1 VAAPLDPQ
9 LQAALGTSYTLDGEL
24 GRGGMATVYLARD
37 TKHGRQ
43 VALKVLHAD
52 LAASLG
58 PERFRREITF
68 AATLQHPHILTVLD
82 SGETASGQLWFT
94 MPYVQGETLR
104 QRIRRE
110 HQLPLDDALRITREV
125 AGALDYAHRQGV
137 VHRDIKPENILLT
150 ADGNALV
157 ADFGIARS
165 LTTTAPGAGSDGTAA
180 TSLTQTGA
188 AVGTPQYMSPEQAS
202 GDRDIGPRSDVYSL
216 GTVLYE
222 MLAGEP
228 PFTGPNAQAIIAKML
243 SGEAPSVRRI
253 RASVPEWVDAALA
266 RALASVPSDRWPT
279 AGAFSRALDPVHGAT
294 TGGGLSAARPAARRV
309 PAAALVLVLGLVIGG
324 GALFAWRW
332 HGGVATSAT
341 GGPIRIAVLPFDNAG
356 DSAHAYFADGLTD
369 ALRGKLAIVPNV
381 EVIARG
387 SSSQYR
393 NSTKPDDQ
401 IGRELGVGYLLT
413 GRVRWANDRVEVSPE
428 LVQITDG
435 KRATTKWEQQYDTT
449 LTDVFGV
456 QASIAT
462 QVAKSLGTTLGAGA
476 QLAIAERPTTNAA
489 AYDAYLKGQDALHDA
504 RRTGNLDALRRAI
517 ADYQLAVNYD
527 STFALAWASLGAVE
541 SFLAY
546 SAPNA
551 TLEAKSLADIQR
563 SLALKPDLATGHA
576 ALSAWYGN
584 LRDDGARAHQGIVL
598 AVQEA
603 PHDVDILV
611 SRADDD
617 RIRGFPD
624 SAITILRHALVLDP
638 RSVFTIS
645 RLARALAMTGR
656 YGEAESMAERGLTID
671 STVASFYTA
680 LWHARLWREDYA
692 GASDAINRQLRN
704 APSASAAV
712 QRVVTYLAVGDLD
725 SAQAFARALPPW
737 LDQQTGEATI
747 ALVDDMYWVL
757 GDDRLRALLAI
768 PPDKFTAMVSRGT
781 QRRDWSLLQAHV
793 AALHGDSARARAW
806 ADTARRDG
814 LAAIALH
821 PRDGQNHF
829 LLGVAYAYLG
839 QADDALRETRL
850 GAKLEYEN
858 SAREAW
864 RDGYVVLTRARVF
877 MLLNQQDSAVTLLDQ
892 VAHMKGFYVTPAWLR
907 IDPTWTPLRAN
918 PAFQRLTKTEKPL
931 A

>member
-1 VAAPLDPQ
+1 
-9 LQAALGTSYTLDGEL
+9 
-24 GRGGMATVYLARD
+24 
-37 TKHGRQ
+37 
-43 VALKVLHAD
+43 
-52 LAASLG
+52 
-58 PERFRREITF
+58 
-68 AATLQHPHILTVLD
+68 
-82 SGETASGQLWFT
+82 

-104 QRIRRE
+104 DRIRRE

-165 LTTTAPGAGSDGTAA
+165 LDTSVSGTTPGAISGTSSP

-188 AVGTPQYMSPEQAS
+188 AIGTPQYMSPEQAA
-202 GDRDIGPRSDVYSL
+202 GDRDVGPRADVYSL

-243 SGEAPSVRRI
+243 SGAAPSVRRV

-266 RALASVPSDRWPT
+266 RALASVPGDRWAT

-294 TGGGLSAARPAARRV
+294 TGGGLSAARPSARRV
-309 PAAALVLVLGLVIGG
+309 PAAALVLLLGLLVGG
-324 GALFAWRW
+324 GALFAWRS
-332 HGGVATSAT
+332 HGRAATAAS

-393 NSTKPDDQ
+393 NSPKPDDQ
-401 IGRELGVGYLLT
+401 IGRELGVTYLLT

-435 KRATTKWEQQYDTT
+435 KKATTKWEQQYDTT

-456 QASIAT
+456 QSSIAT
-462 QVAKSLGTTLGAGA
+462 QVAKSLGTTLGTST
-476 QLAIAERPTTNAA
+476 QLAIAERPTANAA
-489 AYDAYLKGQDALHDA
+489 AYDAYLAAQSELQNA
-504 RRTGNLDALRRAI
+504 RRANNLDALRRAI
-517 ADYQLAVNYD
+517 ADDQLAVSYD
-527 STFALAWASLGAVE
+527 STFALAWESLGYMEQALAV
-541 SFLAY
+541 LT
-546 SAPNA
+546 PNPA
-551 TLEAKSLADIQR
+551 LEAKSLADIQR
-563 SLALKPDLATGHA
+563 SLALKPDLASGHA

-584 LRDDGARAHQGIVL
+584 LRNDGVRAHDEIVL
-598 AVQEA
+598 AVKEA
-603 PHDVDILV
+603 PNDVDILI
-611 SRADDD
+611 SRSDDD

-624 SAITILRHALVLDP
+624 SAITILRHALDLDP
-638 RSVFTIS
+638 RSTFTMS
-645 RLARALAMTGR
+645 RLARVFAMTGR
-656 YGEAESMAERGLTID
+656 YGEAEAMAERGLAID
-671 STVASFYTA
+671 STVASFYAA
-680 LWHARLWREDYA
+680 LWTARLWREDYI
-692 GASDAINRQLRN
+692 GASDAINGELRN
-704 APSASAAV
+704 APSASAVV

-725 SAQAFARALPPW
+725 SARAFARALPTW
-737 LDQQTGEATI
+737 IDRQTGEATI

-757 GDDRLRALLAI
+757 DDDRLRTLLAI
-768 PPDKFTAMVSRGT
+768 PPEKFIGMVSRGT

-793 AALHGDSARARAW
+793 AALRGDSALARAW

-814 LAAIALH
+814 LSAVALH
-821 PRDGQNHF
+821 PKDGQNHL

-850 GAKLEYEN
+850 GARLEYEN
-858 SAREAW
+858 RAREAW
-864 RDGYVVLTRARVF
+864 SDGYVVLTRARVF
-877 MLLNQQDSAVTLLDQ
+877 MLLNQPDSAVTLLDQ
-892 VAHMKGFYVTPAWLR
+892 AAHMKGFYVTPAWLR
-907 IDPTWTPLRAN
+907 VDPTWTPLRAN
-918 PAFQRLTKTEKPL
+918 PAFQRLIKVEKPL